1 MKVFKADL
9 HIHTV
14 LSPCASLEMGPKN
27 IVATAAKKGLNIIAI
42 TDHNAVY
49 NCKPTIEVSNDFDI
63 LVIPGIELNIS
74 DIHFLVYFP
83 DFSIAE
89 LFQNYINK
97 FIPAIYNDSSKI
109 GYQLIV
115 DKHENIIED
124 YPWLLISSLDASI
137 YEIIEEVKKNNGI
150 IIPAH
155 IDRETYSILNV
166 LGFIPEDLNIDGLEI
181 SNKMKYDE
189 YKKLYGKY
197 PFINSSD
204 AHNLDDIGKNYTLI
218 EMKEKN
224 FISFYEALRK
234 NNLKI
239 L

>member
-27 IVATAAKKGLNIIAI
+27 IVATAAKRGLNIIAI

-49 NCKPTIEVSNDFDI
+49 NCKPTIEISHDFDI

-74 DIHFLVYFP
+74 DIHFLAYFP

-97 FIPAIYNDSSKI
+97 FIPTIYNDSSKI

-115 DKHENIIED
+115 DKHENIIEE
-124 YPWLLISSLDASI
+124 YPFLLISSLDINI
-137 YEIIEEVKKNNGI
+137 YELIKEIKKNNGI

-155 IDRETYSILNV
+155 IDREAYSILNV
-166 LGFIPEDLNIDGLEI
+166 LGFIPEDLEINGLEI
-181 SNKMKYDE
+181 SNKMKYEE

-197 PFINSSD
+197 TFINSSD

-224 FISFYEALRK
+224 FISFYEALRN

>member
-155 IDRETYSILNV
+155 IDREAYSILNV